1 MKEIFSNLESIKKIF
16 QESGVVLAYI
26 FGSAA
31 KKGLTKLSD
40 IDFAVFLD
48 KTISQSKYY
57 KIRLLLLDRLDRVI
71 KNKPLDVAILN
82 NATPLLVQLVILQGK
97 ILFCQD
103 EDLRVNFQLKSLKE
117 FDDALYLRKVYY
129 NYLEERVKENKL
141 GDISIHGR

>member
-1 MKEIFSNLESIKKIF
+1 MKEIISNLESIKKIF
-16 QESGVVLAYI
+16 QESRVVLAYI

-31 KKGLTKLSD
+31 KRGLTKLSD

-48 KTISQSKYY
+48 KTIPQNKYY
-57 KIRLLLLDRLDRVI
+57 KIRLLLLDKLGRVI

-82 NATPLLVQLVILQGK
+82 NATPILAQLVILQGK
-97 ILFCQD
+97 VIFCEN

-117 FDDALYLRKVYY
+117 FDDAFYLRKIYY

-141 GDISIHGR
+141 GEASVHGR